1 MSSLLRT
8 GGLRDTHLRLQFA
21 LRYGL
26 GALCGYSS
34 LHLPYVI
41 EPVEDR
47 DGAGLAWPRLVNPT
61 VLDGPGEKVVGTR
74 WVIADQAKHDPLS

>member
-26 GALCGYSS
+26 GALCGYPS

-41 EPVEDR
+41 EPVKDR
-47 DGAGLAWPRLVNPT
+47 DGARLAGPGFVDPA

-74 WVIADQAKHDPLS
+74 RVIADQAKHDPLG